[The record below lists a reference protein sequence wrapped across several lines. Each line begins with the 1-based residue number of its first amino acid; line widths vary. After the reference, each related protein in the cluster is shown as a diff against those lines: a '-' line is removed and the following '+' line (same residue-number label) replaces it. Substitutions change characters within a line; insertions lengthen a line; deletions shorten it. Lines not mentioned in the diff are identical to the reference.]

1 MSLYNIRRR
10 NPLVHCI
17 TNNVVTNFTANGLL
31 ATGASP
37 IMADE
42 VEEMND
48 VVSVVDALL
57 INIGTIH
64 ARSRNAMLVA
74 GKKANERKLPV
85 VLDPVGVGVSAFRKE
100 TVKDLLETVAFTLI
114 RCNAGEL
121 ASIAGVNWQSKG
133 VDSGNGDMEVP
144 DVAKEVAKMYRCY
157 VIVTGLTDVITDG
170 ETVLYTTGGH
180 ELMTQVTGTGCL
192 LSAICAAALTID
204 GNSLENLQQVMQDYK
219 DVAVKASESE
229 LLGSFQVGVL
239 NAIHELSRGEVH

>member
-74 GKKANERKLPV
+74 GKKANEREIPV

-100 TVKDLLETVAFTLI
+100 TVKELLNAVAFSLI

-121 ASIAGVNWQSKG
+121 ATIAGVEWQSKG
-133 VDSGNGDMEVP
+133 VDSGNGDMEV
-144 DVAKEVAKMYRCY
+144 AEVAKVVAKKYNSL
-157 VIVTGLTDVITDG
+157 VIVTGPTDVITNG
-170 ETVLYTTGGH
+170 ETVLYSTGGN

-204 GNSLENLQQVMQDYK
+204 GNSLELLQVVMQNYK
-219 DVAVKASESE
+219 DVATKASEQD

-239 NAIHELSRGEVH
+239 NAIHELSRGEEY